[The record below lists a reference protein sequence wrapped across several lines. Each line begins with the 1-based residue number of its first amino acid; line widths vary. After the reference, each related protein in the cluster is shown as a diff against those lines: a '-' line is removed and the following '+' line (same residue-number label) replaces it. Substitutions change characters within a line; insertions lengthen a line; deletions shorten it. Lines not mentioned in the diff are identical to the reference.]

1 MDRSYHR
8 RVRTPPLLLCRAG
21 DGDPSRDGD
30 GEPTRRRCLPFF
42 GVVVPVTVLLF
53 VGVAATTAAAAAA
66 AAAPPVALLGAPAN
80 TWQSRANTIP
90 PTTQPLATS

>member
-53 VGVAATTAAAAAA
+53 VVVAATTAAAAAA
-66 AAAPPVALLGAPAN
+66 GAASFEG
-80 TWQSRANTIP
+80 
-90 PTTQPLATS
+90 